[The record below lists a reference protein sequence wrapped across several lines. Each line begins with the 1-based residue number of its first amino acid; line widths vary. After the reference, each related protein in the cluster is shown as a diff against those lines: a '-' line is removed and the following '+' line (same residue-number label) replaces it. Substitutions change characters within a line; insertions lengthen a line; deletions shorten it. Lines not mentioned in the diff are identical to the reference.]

1 MRKVFIVVLAMLMAL
16 VGMSAAAMGETVI
29 SLNKRDGLNSNIPF
43 SNGYTG
49 FCIDQHLT
57 GAAKNGEF
65 TTADTSRATNNTT
78 GQGIDQILKNILTKY
93 HNSIFSRNNNGGYA
107 FDQYI
112 NPSTCV
118 LLNKVFW
125 HYSDGYGT
133 NPENEDE
140 DLGSAVEALINSVNA
155 HMESNPNYIGDHD
168 STLYQIDSDTK
179 ARFDFKVMVPDNNM
193 YQEFFAFM
201 ITYYRD
207 VFVEEGQAITFGAEI
222 PNSAEGDRYNPNETP
237 YEWAVDYGDGFEEL
251 GLSSEGM
258 RTIDEVS
265 IEDHNTKYRCIVTD
279 ISGCKSY
286 YYFTL
291 NVVGADVPP
300 SNNPPVITD
309 PDQDKV
315 ITKTVGDKIELT
327 VEAKDADEGDELT
340 YTWYKSGEPESVGTG
355 ATFTINECDADDDG
369 DVYYCVV
376 SDGTDSVTSPKYTL
390 NVKEPEAEQPTI
402 SWVSKPEGSVESGK
416 TVTLEVSATPEGA
429 TLQWYVDDGDG
440 AEPIIGETGKTL
452 TITAQAGETG
462 NDGYKYYCVATN
474 GDKTAETETKYTLSV
489 AAKCVPAKITDL
501 TVNGTK
507 VEDKDSYTAADGA
520 GVTMCV
526 STTGTDMT
534 YQWSV
539 KNPGEETFT
548 DISGATAAEYDLG
561 TVSTTDNGKTYRCT
575 VENSC
580 GKDTREFTLSVT
592 GKCVPAKITELTVNG
607 TKVEDKGSYTAADGA
622 GVTMCVSATGTD
634 LTYQWSVKNPGEEN
648 FTDIS
653 GATAAEYD
661 LGTVSA
667 ADNGKTYRCTVE
679 NSCGKDTREFTLSVA
694 SKCVPPVIIS
704 PEKDDTYTADAG
716 TNVKLCVTATGT
728 DLTYQW
734 SVKNPGEESFKDISG
749 ATAAEYD
756 LGAVTADDNGKT
768 FRCTVKNSCGTATR
782 DFTLNVPAQDEDMP
796 PAYTHPSQ
804 EKEVP
809 FKAGETVVLTMP
821 SEDGESV
828 RFAWYAIGGDG
839 DPVLLDGEDGDT
851 FTISNCASEY
861 DGATL
866 VCVAS
871 DEAGN
876 TESLAFKL
884 VMIPEGEPPVITSP
898 TSDTSILVCEGESV
912 TLSITAEN
920 ADGYQWY
927 VDKDGDGLMEE
938 IEGAT
943 DPSYTILSVKNEMSD
958 YAYACVAYNEFGYAG
973 SPVFVFQVDGV
984 PKMPAT
990 GDNSMPFVW
999 LSMMLASAAACVYM
1013 LRSRRAE

>member
-634 LTYQWSVKNPGEEN
+634 LTYQWSVKNPGEE
-648 FTDIS
+648 
-653 GATAAEYD
+653 
-661 LGTVSA
+661 
-667 ADNGKTYRCTVE
+667 
-679 NSCGKDTREFTLSVA
+679 
-694 SKCVPPVIIS
+694 
-704 PEKDDTYTADAG
+704 
-716 TNVKLCVTATGT
+716 
-728 DLTYQW
+728 
-734 SVKNPGEESFKDISG
+734 SFKDISG

-768 FRCTVKNSCGTATR
+768 FRCTVENGCGTATR